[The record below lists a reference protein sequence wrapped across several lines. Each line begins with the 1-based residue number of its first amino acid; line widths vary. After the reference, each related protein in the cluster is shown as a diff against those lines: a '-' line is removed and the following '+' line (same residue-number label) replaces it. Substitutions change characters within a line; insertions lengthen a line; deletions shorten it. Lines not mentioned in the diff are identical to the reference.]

1 MQVMYKLILWVF
13 LVCCTFLRPLSAQ
26 ELEPRRWAHVPIDAN
41 FIAAAYARTDGDI
54 FLDPVLQIEEGTVAV
69 DSVIV
74 SYLRSFD
81 LMGKTARFDVR
92 MLYQHIKWQG
102 LLAGEAASATRE
114 GLADPRFRL
123 SVNFFGAPA
132 LKGEEFKVY
141 RASHTTNTVAGAALA
156 VTVPIG
162 EYYED
167 KLLNL
172 GQNRFVIRPQL
183 GVVHSR
189 GPWSFELTGSVLFY
203 TDNNEY
209 WNGKKLEQ
217 DPVFV
222 LQSHIIRTFSRG
234 IWASISGG
242 YDWGGESTVDGV
254 EKDNPKDDLLWAL
267 SAGMPLSRRSIIKIA
282 YANGRTREDV
292 GSDTDNIAVAFLYRF

>member
-1 MQVMYKLILWVF
+1 MCKLIVCILLLCVPF
-13 LVCCTFLRPLSAQ
+13 LNSLSAQ
-26 ELEPRRWAHVPIDAN
+26 ELEPRRWSHVPIDAN

-54 FLDPVLQIEEGTVAV
+54 FFDPVLRIEEGTVET

-74 SYLRSFD
+74 SYLRSFA
-81 LMGKTARFDVR
+81 LMGKTARFDVL
-92 MLYQHIKWQG
+92 MPYQHVQWQG
-102 LLAGEAASATRE
+102 KLNGEAASVRRE

-132 LKGEEFKVY
+132 MKGEEFKAY
-141 RASHTTNTVAGAALA
+141 HASYATNTVAGAALA

-183 GVVHSR
+183 GFVHSR

-203 TDNNEY
+203 TDNSEY
-209 WNGKKLEQ
+209 WGGKRLEQ
-217 DPVFV
+217 KPIFV
-222 LQSHIIRTFSRG
+222 LQSHIVRTFSRG
-234 IWASISGG
+234 IWASVSGG
-242 YDWGGESTVDGV
+242 YNWGGESTVDGV
-254 EKDNPKDDLLWAL
+254 EKDNQKADLLWAL
-267 SAGMPLSRRSIIKIA
+267 SVGMPVSRRSSIKIA
-282 YANGRTREDV
+282 YASGRTRKNL
-292 GSDTDNIAVAFLYRF
+292 GSDTDNIAVAFLHRF

>member
-1 MQVMYKLILWVF
+1 MKFRYKQI
-13 LVCCTFLRPLSAQ
+13 VCVLPVWFSLLNSLSAQ

-54 FLDPVLQIEEGTVAV
+54 FLDPVLRIEEGTVEA
-69 DSVIV
+69 DTIIL
-74 SYLRSFD
+74 SYLRSFA

-92 MLYQHIKWQG
+92 MPYQHVQWQG
-102 LLAGEAASATRE
+102 KLNGEVASVRRE

-132 LKGEEFKVY
+132 MKGEEFKAY
-141 RASHTTNTVAGAALA
+141 RAAHATNTVAGAALA

-172 GQNRFVIRPQL
+172 GQNRFIFRPQL
-183 GVVHSR
+183 GFVHSR

-203 TDNNEY
+203 TENSEY
-209 WNGKKLEQ
+209 WGGKRLEQ

-234 IWASISGG
+234 IWASVSAG
-242 YDWGGESTVDGV
+242 YDWGGESTVNGV
-254 EKDNPKDDLLWAL
+254 EKDNQKEDLLWAL
-267 SAGMPLSRRSIIKIA
+267 SVGMPVSRRSSIKIA

-292 GSDTDNIAVAFLYRF
+292 GSDTDNIVVAFLHRF